1 MLPSMLFK
9 PFDTAGNAPA
19 DGVAARPVKE
29 WRILTAARKSSSIP
43 LSASQS
49 IHAKDDTSLI
59 CSSWLALKGLLAM
72 RGADARIIGV
82 GVLNQRE
89 LPLS

>member
-1 MLPSMLFK
+1 MPRQMASQRAPSRN
-9 PFDTAGNAPA
+9 G
-19 DGVAARPVKE
+19 E
-29 WRILTAARKSSSIP
+29 SWTAARKSSSIP